1 MIRLCALI
9 IFLLVSPVVFAQQAN
24 PLPIV
29 QQKMQAL
36 KWLTGKWQG
45 TAYINGQDG
54 QKQEVKHTLEFI
66 DNLDNTVLL
75 LNESAVRGQ
84 DKVAQNIG
92 LLGYNVLQSKY
103 NLQAYT
109 NDGAYIDAYVEVL
122 DKKIIWRIH
131 FSGHIIRYTA
141 KLNEKGQWYQTGEMS
156 SDEGKMWNPFFEST
170 LTRTK

>member
-1 MIRLCALI
+1 MMRLYFLI
-9 IFLLVSPVVFAQQAN
+9 MFLFVSPVVFAQQAN

-45 TAYINGQDG
+45 TASINGQDG
-54 QKQEVKHTLEFI
+54 QKQEVKHTLEFAPK
-66 DNLDNTVLL
+66 LDNTVLL
-75 LNESAVRGQ
+75 LNEAAIRGQ
-84 DKVAQNIG
+84 DTVAQNIG
-92 LLGYNVLQSKY
+92 LFGYNVQQSKY

-141 KLNEKGQWYQTGEMS
+141 RLKEKGQWYQIGEMS
-156 SDEGKMWNPFFEST
+156 ADEGKMWKPFFEST
-170 LTRTK
+170 LTRVK

>member
-1 MIRLCALI
+1 MLRLSFVILLLLI
-9 IFLLVSPVVFAQQAN
+9 SPVVFAQQAN

-45 TAYINGQDG
+45 TASIKGQDG
-54 QKQEVKHTLEFI
+54 QKQEVKHTLAFVN
-66 DNLDNTVLL
+66 NLDNTVLL
-75 LNESAVRGQ
+75 LNESLMQGQ

-122 DKKIIWRIH
+122 EKKIIWRIH

-141 KLNEKGQWYQTGEMS
+141 RLNEKGQWYQTGEMS
-156 SDEGKMWNPFFEST
+156 ADEGKIWAPFFEST
-170 LTRTK
+170 LTRIN